1 MKLKSTLAAIA
12 IATAGAFA
20 ATPAQAVPVDL
31 ELVLLAD
38 VSGSLDAADF
48 NLQRDGY
55 AAAFNSA
62 TVQNAILGGSIG
74 SIAVTLVYWSDGQA
88 TAVPWTLIDSAA
100 AATTFASAITAAV
113 RPSSGGT
120 AMTDALTFG
129 AGLFNNNGYEGNRL
143 TIDVSGDGAENSDKC
158 TFSQMNCVPLQ
169 NARNAFLNAGGIRT
183 INALWID
190 DRDFFGDDP
199 ADTINALTYGTTNV
213 IGGPGAFQ
221 SIAQNF
227 TDFQNEILNKL
238 EREIGGTVPEPGTL
252 ALLGLGLAGLAAS
265 RRHRK

>member
-1 MKLKSTLAAIA
+1 MKLKRTLATLA

-48 NLQRDGY
+48 ALQRDGY

-62 TVQNAILGGSIG
+62 AVQSAILGGTIG

-88 TAVPWTLIDSAA
+88 IAVPWTLIDSAA
-100 AATTFASAITAAV
+100 AATGFASAITAAG
-113 RPSSGGT
+113 RPSSGSTGMT
-120 AMTDALTFG
+120 AALTFG
-129 AGLFNNNGYEGNRL
+129 AGLFNNDYEGSRL
-143 TIDVSGDGAENSDKC
+143 TIDISGDGAESVQCAFNL
-158 TFSQMNCVPLQ
+158 MNCVPLQ
-169 NARNAFLNAGGIRT
+169 NARDAFLNAGGIRT

-199 ADTINALTYGTTNV
+199 ADQINALTYGTTNV

-227 TDFQNEILNKL
+227 ADFQNEILNKL
-238 EREIGGTVPEPGTL
+238 EREIGGNVPEPGTL
-252 ALLGLGLAGLAAS
+252 ALLGLGLAGLAAT
-265 RRHRK
+265 RRRKQ